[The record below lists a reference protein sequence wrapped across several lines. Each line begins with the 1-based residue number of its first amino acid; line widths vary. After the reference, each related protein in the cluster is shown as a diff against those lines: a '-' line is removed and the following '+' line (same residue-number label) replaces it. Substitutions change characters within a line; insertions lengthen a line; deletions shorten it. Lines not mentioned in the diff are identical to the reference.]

1 MVFLALGTNIGDRL
15 HNIWIALEKISEF
28 FEIKRM
34 SHIIE
39 TEALLLPN
47 SPDGWCLPF
56 LNMVIC
62 GETSLKP
69 MELLTHIQKIEWD
82 MGRKA
87 DHEVWSPRTMDIDII
102 AYDREQS
109 SNSKLTL
116 PHTGVRDR
124 EYLQYLLREVGYD
137 FGDVP
142 QLNLDDYHPLG
153 HFVVAPKFVG
163 ILNVTPDSF
172 SDGGKYLDPDAAAE
186 RFHQLH
192 ADGACI
198 IELGGQSTRPNYT
211 EISPEEEYARLSKVL
226 EKIPASAH
234 IGIDSYFDDVIE
246 KCLKN
251 FENICWVN
259 DIYSRLSDKIVKL
272 IADRNIKLVAMLNG
286 NDTSTLEAQINKL
299 ENLGVKKENIVADPG
314 IGFAKTKWENIK
326 ILKRLREI
334 KDLGCEVMLAHSRKS
349 FISLFSDAEVADRD
363 LETIIISLKCA
374 DCVDYLRVHNLRDHM
389 RAFVT
394 AKCLE

>member
-15 HNIWIALEKISEF
+15 HNIWTALEKISEF

-62 GETSLKP
+62 GETSLEP
-69 MELLTHIQKIEWD
+69 LELLTHIQKIEWD

-102 AYDREQS
+102 SYNGQQS

-116 PHTGVRDR
+116 PHPGVRDR

-137 FGDVP
+137 FGDVQ
-142 QLNLDDYHPLG
+142 QLNLDDYHPLN
-153 HFVVAPKFVG
+153 HFVAAPKFVG

-172 SDGGKYLDPDAAAE
+172 SDGGKYFDPDAAAE
-186 RFHQLH
+186 RFHQLQ

-198 IELGGQSTRPNYT
+198 VELGGQSTRPNYI
-211 EISPEEEYARLSKVL
+211 EISADEEYARVSKVL
-226 EKIPASAH
+226 EKIPAAAH
-234 IGIDSYFDDVIE
+234 IGIDSYFDEVVE
-246 KCLKN
+246 QCLKN

-259 DIYSRLSDKIVKL
+259 DIYGRLSDKVIKL
-272 IADRNIKLVAMLNG
+272 IADHNLKLVAMLNG
-286 NDTSTLEAQINKL
+286 HDISILKTRIKKL
-299 ENLGVKKENIVADPG
+299 QNLGISRENIVADPG

-326 ILKRLREI
+326 ILKRLREV

-349 FISLFSDAEVADRD
+349 FISVFSDANVKDRD
-363 LETIIISLKCA
+363 LETIVVSLCCA
-374 DCVDYLRVHNLRDHM
+374 EYVDYLRVHNLHDHM
-389 RAFVT
+389 RAFV
-394 AKCLE
+394 AAQCLE